1 MAAYNAAPFISQAI
15 ASVLNQTFE
24 DFELLIVNDG
34 STDNTTAIV
43 RSFTDP
49 RIRLIENESNKGLS
63 FTRNVALIEAKG
75 EFMAVLDSDDIAH
88 PSRLEIQIQHFL
100 NRPKLA
106 ILGGYA
112 YVIDHTGCRTG
123 QEMTPICGTN
133 TLHAGLLFYNSF
145 VHCTVMLR
153 MSAFT
158 EVGGYPAYVAAE
170 DYGLFSR
177 IALKYE
183 VDNIPEYLVE
193 YRIHGNNIS
202 LQKKD
207 ILEAHLNDILAYQ
220 LDKLLPSITN
230 LDPAILLSPVMGSK
244 YSPKEYYTL
253 YREIILENRKH
264 KQYPITELERIFFN
278 NWYAIVM
285 EKGKSK
291 TLPLFLSKPIFNS
304 QYVTAK
310 QIRKTFK
317 LSLKYL
323 LGIRRSQGDMIKTPS
338 LH

>member
-15 ASVLNQTFE
+15 ESVLNQTFE

-34 STDNTTAIV
+34 STDNTREIV
-43 RSFTDP
+43 HSFTDP
-49 RIRLIENESNKGLS
+49 RIRLIENDGNKGLS
-63 FTRNVALIEAKG
+63 FTRNVALTEAKG
-75 EFMAVLDSDDIAH
+75 EFMAILDSDDIAH
-88 PSRLEIQIQHFL
+88 PDRLEIQIQHFL

-106 ILGGYA
+106 VLGGYA
-112 YVIDHTGCRTG
+112 YIIDHTGCRTG
-123 QEMTPICGTN
+123 QEMAPICETN

-145 VHCTVMLR
+145 VHSTVMLR

-158 EVGGYPAYVAAE
+158 EVGGYPPYIAAE

-177 IALKYE
+177 IALKHE
-183 VDNIPEYLVE
+183 VSNIPQYLIE

-207 ILEAHLNDILAYQ
+207 IMEAQLKDILFYQ
-220 LDKLLPSITN
+220 LDKLSLSITN
-230 LDPAILLSPVMGSK
+230 LDPAILLSPVTGSK

-253 YREIILENRKH
+253 YRSIIFENRKH
-264 KQYPITELERIFFN
+264 KQYPTIELERIFFN
-278 NWYAIVM
+278 NWYAIIM
-285 EKGKSK
+285 EKGKSN
-291 TLPLFLSKPIFNS
+291 TFPLFLRKPIFNQ

-317 LSLKYL
+317 QSLKYL
-323 LGIRRSQGDMIKTPS
+323 LGIQRS
-338 LH
+338 